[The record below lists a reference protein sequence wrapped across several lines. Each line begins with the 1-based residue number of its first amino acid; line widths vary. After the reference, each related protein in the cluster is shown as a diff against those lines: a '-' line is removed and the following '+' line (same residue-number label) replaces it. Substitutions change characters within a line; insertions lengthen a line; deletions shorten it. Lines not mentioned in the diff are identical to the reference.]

1 MKRYAEAMLALTSLV
16 WGTMFVVAKAA
27 LADVS
32 TVFYLALR
40 FTLAAVVLG
49 VVFRRKL
56 AWSGAGFGLGAVLML
71 GYMLQ
76 TVGLRTTTA
85 AKSAFLT
92 GGYIVMVPFFVW
104 LVYRNTPRL
113 AEMVGVVT
121 ATAGMALLTMQGDSL
136 TIALGDWFTMGGA
149 AAFAVHIVLLGH
161 LATRVT
167 SEALTFLQISG
178 AAAFAWGVLPW
189 AETPAIR
196 WRPAVVLAV
205 VAGALLATAVAFYL
219 QTWAQRYVGPTR
231 AALIF
236 ALEPVFAWVVAWWW
250 TGEVFTL
257 RAAAGAALI
266 LAGVVLVELKPNRR
280 AAHQSNQRIKPANT

>member
-1 MKRYAEAMLALTSLV
+1 LDGWFHGRAETLSEVNFLAERMSRAGEFTPQDA
-16 WGTMFVVAKAA
+16 FVVHLYGRYCNANKFAGEVD
-27 LADVS
+27 L
-32 TVFYLALR
+32 FE
-40 FTLAAVVLG
+40 TLEAVKKQYRIDENRLVM
-49 VVFRRKL
+49 R
-56 AWSGAGFGLGAVLML
+56 GF
-71 GYMLQ
+71 
-76 TVGLRTTTA
+76 
-85 AKSAFLT
+85 S
-92 GGYIVMVPFFVW
+92 
-104 LVYRNTPRL
+104 
-113 AEMVGVVT
+113 
-121 ATAGMALLTMQGDSL
+121 
-136 TIALGDWFTMGGA
+136 MGGA